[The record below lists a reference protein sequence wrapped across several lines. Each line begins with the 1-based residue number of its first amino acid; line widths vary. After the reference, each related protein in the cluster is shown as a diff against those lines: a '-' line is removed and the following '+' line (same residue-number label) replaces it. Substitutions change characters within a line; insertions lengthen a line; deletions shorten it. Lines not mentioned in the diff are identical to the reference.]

1 MIRILMIEDDLEIA
15 ELLSEY
21 LFSFGMEIS
30 NYDSPILGISA
41 LNIVSYDLIIL
52 DLSLPELDG
61 IEVCK
66 AIRKKSE
73 IPIIISSARNDIEDK
88 AICFNMGADDYLPK
102 PYNPQELVL
111 RINSLLKRNKVSV
124 NNLPAKQKV
133 FITKPEKMEIWQNNQ
148 LLHLTNAE
156 FHIMEYLIKKY
167 GLVVSRE
174 EILVGVESIKYES
187 SYKSIDVLI
196 GRLRAKIEENPKQ
209 PKHIVSIRGIGYK
222 LKDE

>member
-1 MIRILMIEDDLEIA
+1 MIEDDLEIA

-21 LFSFGMEIS
+21 LETYGMEVS
-30 NYDSPILGISA
+30 NYDSPILGISS
-41 LNIVSYDLIIL
+41 LSINSYDVVIL

-66 AIRKKSE
+66 SIRKKSD
-73 IPIIISSARNDIEDK
+73 IPIIISSARSDIEDK
-88 AICFNMGADDYLPK
+88 AVCFNLGADDYLPK

-111 RINSLLKRNKVSV
+111 RINSLLKRNKIVTNTLLV
-124 NNLPAKQKV
+124 KQKV
-133 FITKPEKMEIWQNNQ
+133 FTIQPDKMEIWQNNQ
-148 LLHLTNAE
+148 LIQLTNGE

-209 PKHIVSIRGIGYK
+209 PKYIVSIRGIGYK